1 MSIQVYYFLEKM
13 KLEKVF
19 RRSDKGLIDFYGI
32 FFTTPSINLI
42 KIKWSKSYSSVHCL
56 YPHILSYNK
65 YQCIDNSMKNASFY
79 MILSAILANVQKYSL
94 HLLKLLSSHKQFKTN
109 TSAQLMSLCEELLED
124 HFTLHPNIRHIE
136 YSTRSPL
143 ATTPLQD

>member
-19 RRSDKGLIDFYGI
+19 RRSGKGLIDFYGI
-32 FFTTPSINLI
+32 FFTPSINLI

-65 YQCIDNSMKNASFY
+65 YQCIDNSMKNARFY

-94 HLLKLLSSHKQFKTN
+94 HLLKLLSSHKHFKTN
-109 TSAQLMSLCEELLED
+109 TSAQLLSLCEELLED

>member
-1 MSIQVYYFLEKM
+1 
-13 KLEKVF
+13 
-19 RRSDKGLIDFYGI
+19 
-32 FFTTPSINLI
+32 
-42 KIKWSKSYSSVHCL
+42 
-56 YPHILSYNK
+56 
-65 YQCIDNSMKNASFY
+65 

-94 HLLKLLSSHKQFKTN
+94 HLLKLLSSHKHSKTN
-109 TSAQLMSLCEELLED
+109 TSAQFMSLCEELLED

>member
-1 MSIQVYYFLEKM
+1 
-13 KLEKVF
+13 
-19 RRSDKGLIDFYGI
+19 
-32 FFTTPSINLI
+32 
-42 KIKWSKSYSSVHCL
+42 
-56 YPHILSYNK
+56 
-65 YQCIDNSMKNASFY
+65 

-143 ATTPLQD
+143 ATTPLQDQKQQTGTIARQKDPIILICLNFFGDYESVEFFYQNEQINLNDGICITKLNLHNMEYLVFLFIFNTLKIIFLCPFSPF